1 VVRPIVMQIADVVR
15 SLAFYALFYGGT
27 VLLLV
32 VATLVLVLRPSAF
45 LAVADGWSAWHRGCV
60 RHILGIEIELQGTLP
75 EGRFFVAVKH
85 ESFFE
90 AIDAPQFIARP
101 AVFAKAEL
109 MRLPLWGRLARNY
122 GLIGVERDRGAKALR
137 EMIAAAKQL
146 AAEGRTLAIYPEG
159 TRVPHATRA
168 PLQAGFAA
176 IYKLLDLPVVPV
188 AVNSGPLYHR
198 VWKRKGTLII
208 RIGEPIPPG
217 LPRAEVER
225 RVLDAINALEPDN

>member
-1 VVRPIVMQIADVVR
+1 MVRIADVVR

-60 RHILGIEIELQGTLP
+60 RHILGIGIELQGKLP

-109 MRLPLWGRLARNY
+109 MRLPLWGRLARSY

-168 PLQAGFAA
+168 PLQAGFRRNLQIARSAGGAGRREQRAA
-176 IYKLLDLPVVPV
+176 LSPGVEAQGNPHH
-188 AVNSGPLYHR
+188 PHR
-198 VWKRKGTLII
+198 RADSPRLAARRG
-208 RIGEPIPPG
+208 GETG
-217 LPRAEVER
+217 A
-225 RVLDAINALEPDN
+225 